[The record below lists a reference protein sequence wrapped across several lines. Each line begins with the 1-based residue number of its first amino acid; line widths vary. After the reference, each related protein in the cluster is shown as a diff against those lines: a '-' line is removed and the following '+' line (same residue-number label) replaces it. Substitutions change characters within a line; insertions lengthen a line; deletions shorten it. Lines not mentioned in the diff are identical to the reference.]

1 MLLATLDS
9 FFKSITSE
17 LRVESTERLGRRR
30 AGEGPKSAA
39 ALPPPRPFCL
49 FTLARDDGRIAL
61 RAGPSRA
68 ARMAQDVTPSGT
80 DDCARRHLLDCKPDE
95 LSHIAQ
101 HLLDDLTA
109 GACSLARLACSCKC
123 WHALVLGLQP
133 QLAQRAAALGCPAL
147 TALSL
152 EQLAVLEAVAA
163 LCAYPSE
170 LRQGPV
176 GTVYFTK
183 GDARLRPGSSLD
195 RLEQFAALMRRH
207 PRATCRVDAHAV
219 GSRAQRIFVA
229 ARRAD
234 AVMDALV
241 TRGVPPEALE
251 AFSWEDRL
259 TGAAGWAPGGYET
272 RRAEVSFVLDGVTL
286 PPRPAYYAGVAAQ
299 AAEPIL
305 LKALRKPT
313 TEEGESLL
321 PNYSGG
327 VASDLGSCF

>member
-1 MLLATLDS
+1 M
-9 FFKSITSE
+9 
-17 LRVESTERLGRRR
+17 G
-30 AGEGPKSAA
+30 
-39 ALPPPRPFCL
+39 
-49 FTLARDDGRIAL
+49 
-61 RAGPSRA
+61 GPSTA
-68 ARMAQDVTPSGT
+68 TSVTSAP
-80 DDCARRHLLDCKPDE
+80 DCTRRHLLDCKPDE

-101 HLLDDLTA
+101 YLLDDLTA
-109 GACSLARLACSCKC
+109 GASSLALLACSCKC
-123 WHALVLGLQP
+123 WHALVRGLQL

-170 LRQGPV
+170 LLHGPV

-195 RLEQFAALMRRH
+195 RLEHFAALMRRH

-219 GSRAQRIFVA
+219 GSRAQRITVA

-251 AFSWEDRL
+251 AFSWEDQV
-259 TGAAGWAPGGYET
+259 TGVAGWAPGGYET
-272 RRAEVSFVLDGVTL
+272 RRAEVSFVLDGMTL
-286 PPRPAYYAGVAAQ
+286 PPRPPYYAGAAADE

-305 LKALRKPT
+305 LKALLKLT

>member
-1 MLLATLDS
+1 MPLES
-9 FFKSITSE
+9 FPRFSPAS
-17 LRVESTERLGRRR
+17 GRRTHR
-30 AGEGPKSAA
+30 AGAFGRRGMAEDSLQHAGTGP
-39 ALPPPRPFCL
+39 
-49 FTLARDDGRIAL
+49 I
-61 RAGPSRA
+61 
-68 ARMAQDVTPSGT
+68 PSGT

-219 GSRAQRIFVA
+219 GSRAQQIFVA

-234 AVMDALV
+234 AVVDALV

>member
-1 MLLATLDS
+1 MQSFLFHFTRMHDYVCRTDS
-9 FFKSITSE
+9 
-17 LRVESTERLGRRR
+17 LV
-30 AGEGPKSAA
+30 
-39 ALPPPRPFCL
+39 
-49 FTLARDDGRIAL
+49 FTLPGDDGRIAL
-61 RAGPSRA
+61 MG
-68 ARMAQDVTPSGT
+68 
-80 DDCARRHLLDCKPDE
+80 DDCGRRHLLDCKPDE

-234 AVMDALV
+234 AVVDALV